1 MKKYFDKTRIFFVFK
16 CLVQFES
23 IGYFSNIQMLQ
34 EVDRLDKLYPM
45 LDKAGYSY
53 HYASGPRKLHGCLI
67 AFKHNLFSL
76 ASERLIFY
84 DEHMIGVARSGVGAS
99 FRTKNIANLVALKRK
114 GHEDEGLVVA
124 TTHLFWHPRL
134 VSKQLKFIMRG

>member
-1 MKKYFDKTRIFFVFK
+1 
-16 CLVQFES
+16 
-23 IGYFSNIQMLQ
+23 MLQ
-34 EVDRLDKLYPM
+34 EVDRLEMLYPM

-67 AFKHNLFSL
+67 AFKRDVFSL
-76 ASERLIFY
+76 TSERVIFY
-84 DEHMIGVARSGVGAS
+84 DEHMIGVAQRGAGAS

-114 GHEDEGLVVA
+114 GYQDDGLIVA

-134 VSKQLKFIMRG
+134 VGKVSQTMIKRLMILQVHIRTHKVRSRF